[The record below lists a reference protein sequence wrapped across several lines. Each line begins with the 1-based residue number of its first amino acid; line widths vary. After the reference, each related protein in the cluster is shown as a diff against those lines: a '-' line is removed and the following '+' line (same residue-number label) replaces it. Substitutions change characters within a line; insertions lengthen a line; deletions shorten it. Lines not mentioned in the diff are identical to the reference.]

1 MGAGELRSSVDYPHR
16 VAVENAGEITELA
29 ARVTDHE
36 LPTGAPSTVIE
47 FSPDNP
53 PLPSGA
59 SITFSTISITE

>member
-1 MGAGELRSSVDYPHR
+1 MTRDYPHR
-16 VAVENAGEITELA
+16 IAVEHAGEITELA

-47 FSPDNP
+47 FSPDDP

-59 SITFSTISITE
+59 LITFSTITITE